1 MGWFKD
7 IGNVVTDAGKDVAG
21 HVKQEVSNVGQ
32 AIAKPF
38 ETAAD
43 QVEATV
49 RGAGRA
55 IAKPFEDAFHQ
66 AEKGVETGL
75 GSLQDYG
82 NEAIEWMGMG
92 AGGMGM
98 GGPGGGYGEGGE
110 FGGPGSAAA
119 ARQADYLQQGLDY
132 AQEAQA
138 IPREARE
145 AAILQLQQRSGLG
158 GGQGRGAR
166 MQEISQGGE
175 FQSAL
180 LRGEENVLRNQ
191 AATGGP
197 RGGNSR
203 DSLQRFEQD
212 LLSDMYNQEGQEL
225 NQLAFGMPDNSGQIA
240 GMYGDIG
247 QTYAQ
252 GDIADAQMYQQNL
265 QNRQN
270 MGMGLIT
277 GLGGLL
283 FSDPSLKKSI
293 RVIGEYK
300 GLDLCKWTWN
310 KAGEA
315 AGMVGEAIGV
325 MADEVKRVYPHLI
338 TEVDGKM
345 AVDYEGLKNA

>member
-21 HVKQEVSNVGQ
+21 KVKQETSNLGQ
-32 AIAKPF
+32 AVAKPF
-38 ETAAD
+38 EDIKD
-43 QVEATV
+43 QAQSTIKGIGHGV
-49 RGAGRA
+49 
-55 IAKPFEDAFHQ
+55 AKPFEDAYHQ

-75 GSLQDYG
+75 GSLEGYLQDAG
-82 NEAIEWMGMG
+82 SWLGLD
-92 AGGMGM
+92 GGMGM
-98 GGPGGGYGEGGE
+98 PGMGGPGGGGYGEGGE

-132 AQEAQA
+132 AQGAQE
-138 IPREARE
+138 IP
-145 AAILQLQQRSGLG
+145 
-158 GGQGRGAR
+158 RGAR
-166 MQEISQGGE
+166 ESAITELSQRAGGGRATRFEEIAGGRE
-175 FQSAL
+175 FQKAL
-180 LRGEENVLRNQ
+180 ARGEENVLRNQ

-203 DSLQRFEQD
+203 DALQRYEQD
-212 LLSDMYNQEGQEL
+212 LLASMYDKEGQEL
-225 NQLAFGMPDNSGQIA
+225 GQLAFGLPDSSGQIA

-270 MGMGLIT
+270 MGMGLVA

-283 FSDPSLKKSI
+283 FSDPSLKKNI

-300 GLDLCKWTWN
+300 GLDLCEWTWN

-315 AGMVGEAIGV
+315 AGMIGEAVGV